1 MVQMLWW
8 ELRLYRRLVV
18 MQWRA
23 QMQYKVDLV
32 IDILTTFLLC
42 GLEFA
47 ALLLYFVPFPTLLG
61 WHVGEVALL
70 SAVTSL
76 GFGIAE
82 LFGPLAATP
91 ARSIGGQGRARRRCN
106 ETQDCIQSP
115 LRLVSRHLAA
125 EEDNDAHD
133 R

>member
-47 ALLLYFVPFPTLLG
+47 ALLHDVGKIGVP
-61 WHVGEVALL
+61 HEIL
-70 SAVTSL
+70 SKPGRL
-76 GFGIAE
+76 
-82 LFGPLAATP
+82 TP
-91 ARSIGGQGRARRRCN
+91 
-106 ETQDCIQSP
+106 
-115 LRLVSRHLAA
+115 
-125 EEDNDAHD
+125 EE
-133 R
+133 